1 MKKDYAFIAI
11 LDFAE
16 DGININ
22 ITFLDI
28 AEAISCAKDV
38 QEAVRNAQEVLQ
50 LCLESRIRDGELI
63 PVATDIKDVKLE
75 KNQRAVNISISVL

>member
-22 ITFLDI
+22 ITFPDI
-28 AEAISCAKDV
+28 PEAISCAKDV
-38 QEAVRNAQEVLQ
+38 QEAVRNAEEVLQ
-50 LCLESRIRDGELI
+50 LCLKSRIKDGELI
-63 PVATDIKDVKLE
+63 PVATEIKDIHIEKKQKILIVKCEL
-75 KNQRAVNISISVL
+75 

>member
-22 ITFLDI
+22 ITFPDI
-28 AEAISCAKDV
+28 PEAISCAKDV
-38 QEAVRNAQEVLQ
+38 QEADKNAKEVLQ

-63 PVATDIKDVKLE
+63 PKPSHFKDIKLESNQKLLKVKC
-75 KNQRAVNISISVL
+75 K